1 MWPDAVSGDF
11 EQGLNKAVHKLR
23 RALRDASDRPRLV
36 ETLARR
42 GYRFIAAIDGVRSSV
57 LAPHPRPEVFR
68 VVLDGRSIPL
78 DPGPSVIGRDEAA
91 AVRVDSSTVSRRHAR
106 IVVSAGAAILEDL
119 GSKNG
124 TFVAGQRLLA
134 PHQLDDGDEIRV
146 GSMCLV
152 FHTSAGQASTRT
164 ETQD

>member
-1 MWPDAVSGDF
+1 M
-11 EQGLNKAVHKLR
+11 
-23 RALRDASDRPRLV
+23 ASV
-36 ETLARR
+36 
-42 GYRFIAAIDGVRSSV
+42 
-57 LAPHPRPEVFR
+57 
-68 VVLDGRSIPL
+68 
-78 DPGPSVIGRDEAA
+78 
-91 AVRVDSSTVSRRHAR
+91 
-106 IVVSAGAAILEDL
+106 GAAILEDL

-134 PHQLDDGDEIRV
+134 PHQLDAGDEIRV